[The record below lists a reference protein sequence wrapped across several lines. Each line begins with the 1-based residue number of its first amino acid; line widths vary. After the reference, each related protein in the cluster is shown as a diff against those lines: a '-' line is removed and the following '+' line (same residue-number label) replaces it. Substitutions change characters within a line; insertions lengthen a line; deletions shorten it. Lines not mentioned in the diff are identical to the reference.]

1 MVFLHPN
8 QGIVSTKFIGL
19 ATVEHDACCQVSS
32 SADLQVA
39 MARNINNQIVI
50 CEDAS
55 MGQVL
60 VTGARRGIGK
70 AIALAMAKAN
80 YDVAVADIDD
90 GDELQAVSKQIADM
104 GLKTVAIKADI
115 SDLASHARIIAQAEA
130 ALGPLTTLVN
140 NAGVSVISRG
150 DLLDVSPESF
160 DRCMNVNAR
169 GTFFLTQ
176 AFARRM
182 RETMTECHRSIITIT
197 SSNVS
202 AVSIAR
208 GEYCMSKTAASMMS
222 KLFAARL
229 SDEDIGVYEIQPGFI
244 ETDMTAP
251 VKSKYDALIAGGL
264 TTIKRFGSPEE
275 IGRIAVTLAD
285 GSLPYTSG
293 QAIQADGGLL
303 TVRY

>member
-1 MVFLHPN
+1 
-8 QGIVSTKFIGL
+8 
-19 ATVEHDACCQVSS
+19 
-32 SADLQVA
+32 
-39 MARNINNQIVI
+39 
-50 CEDAS
+50 

-70 AIALAMAKAN
+70 AIALALAQAN
-80 YDVAVADIDD
+80 YDVAVADLED
-90 GDELQAVSKQIADM
+90 GPELQGVVQRIRDM
-104 GLKTVAIKADI
+104 GMKAVAIKADI
-115 SDLASHARIIAQAEA
+115 ADLSSHQRIIETAAE

-140 NAGVSVISRG
+140 NAGVSVMSRG
-150 DLLDVSPESF
+150 DLLDVTPESF
-160 DRCMNVNAR
+160 DRCMDVNAR

-176 AFARRM
+176 TFARRM
-182 RETMTECHRSIITIT
+182 RETITECHRSIITIT
-197 SSNVS
+197 SSNAT

-251 VKSKYDALIAGGL
+251 AKAKYDELIAAGL

-275 IGRIAVTLAD
+275 IGRIAVTLAS
-285 GSLPYTSG
+285 GLLPYTSG
-293 QAIQADGGLL
+293 QAILAEGGLL